1 MDAMKLE
8 RIETN
13 FTDVLDGVAF
23 AMGCAG
29 MRVIV
34 IVSNETLVRMGLP
47 LKDELRPGFLAER
60 LAFWQDVASAK
71 FERGDYEN
79 RGSRVRILPR
89 DIAMTQFSRA
99 S

>member
-1 MDAMKLE
+1 MKLE

-34 IVSNETLVRMGLP
+34 IVTNETLVRMGLP
-47 LKDELRPGFLAER
+47 LKEDLRAGFLNEH
-60 LAFWQDVASAK
+60 LSLWQKVASAK
-71 FERGDYEN
+71 FDRGEYEN

-89 DIAMTQFSRA
+89 DMAVTPVSRA